1 MNGEYMTIETAK
13 QKVVYDR
20 NLKQKIDYKNRIDKA
35 IGYMEHFIEFEDA
48 PALAPVR
55 TEFNEVIKLLKGDD

>member
-13 QKVVYDR
+13 QKAVYDR

-35 IGYMEHFIEFEDA
+35 IGYMKHYIEVEDA
-48 PALAPVR
+48 PINERIKV
-55 TEFNEVIKLLKGDD
+55 EFNEVIKLLKGDD